1 MTENLKF
8 KSSLKQVLNNK
19 SFKLKLFQKKTK
31 LSFDK
36 NSNNKFCLY
45 YIFKILENL
54 FQILKNNMQ
63 KNKLI
68 FEQIKKFLYNK
79 EINSNNLRNNI
90 LPFDLKKEIFIDK
103 LKTNKKKEEYYQ
115 KCKYTDNNNLRNK
128 LFNKNLNYISK
139 TYSNNTILF
148 NNNSTRFSS
157 NFNLRK
163 INDENDEN
171 ESMNIFLNNN
181 DLNSNY
187 FMERTTP
194 LFYIKNNYMNN
205 NNYILDEKI
214 TNNQNLSIYT
224 KRAYIRN
231 NKIKKEEKRI
241 PSFSRYNNK
250 YFSYGYE
257 GFYTPYIVK
266 DNKNFRPS
274 TKITKNNKNINNIFL
289 SDNSEGIQMEIY
301 NPKKKNNLYS
311 NFLMNNNKINTDRNI
326 YKKNYS
332 LTWRNKNTTS
342 TINEINNIKFKEFEI
357 NFNNK
362 SQLPFDSLKKNLK
375 KEFIN
380 SKSNNFYIIK
390 DNCQN
395 DIEDNSKNKLNNK
408 YITYNN
414 IININDPKIIHKD
427 INLIKNNKN
436 NNSTPKIQT
445 YLIYFKDKNKNLY
458 KEDMIYHR
466 PKSTS
471 KFKGSSK
478 III

>member
-8 KSSLKQVLNNK
+8 KSSLKQSLNNK
-19 SFKLKLFQKKTK
+19 SFKLKFFQKNTK

-36 NSNNKFCLY
+36 NCNNDFCLY
-45 YIFKILENL
+45 YLFKILENL

-79 EINSNNLRNNI
+79 EFNNNNLRNNI

-115 KCKYTDNNNLRNK
+115 KCKYTDNNNLRNR
-128 LFNKNLNYISK
+128 LFNKNLNYLSK

-148 NNNSTRFSS
+148 NINSSRFSS

-163 INDENDEN
+163 INNEN

-181 DLNSNY
+181 DLNANY
-187 FMERTTP
+187 FMDRTTP

-231 NKIKKEEKRI
+231 SKIKKEEKRI

-250 YFSYGYE
+250 YFLYGCE

-289 SDNSEGIQMEIY
+289 SDTLEGIQMEIY

-311 NFLMNNNKINTDRNI
+311 NFLINNSKINTERNI
-326 YKKNYS
+326 YKKNFS
-332 LTWRNKNTTS
+332 LTWRNKKPTS
-342 TINEINNIKFKEFEI
+342 TINETNNIKFKEFEI

-380 SKSNNFYIIK
+380 SKNNNFCVIK

-395 DIEDNSKNKLNNK
+395 EIEVNSKNKLNNK

-427 INLIKNNKN
+427 IELIKNNNN